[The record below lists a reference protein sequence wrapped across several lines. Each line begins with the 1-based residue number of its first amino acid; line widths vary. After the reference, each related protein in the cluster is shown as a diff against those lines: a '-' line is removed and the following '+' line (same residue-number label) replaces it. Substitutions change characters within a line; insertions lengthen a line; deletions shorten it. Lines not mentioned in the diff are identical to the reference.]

1 MQIDHMQD
9 DVFMSVTET
18 MALAGEA
25 MESGT
30 TETLLVISLSEQGD
44 NAVLGGDTTPDAI
57 ERLQALLE
65 QLAERSEESPA
76 VVHVSA

>member
-9 DVFMSVTET
+9 DVFMSVTEA

-44 NAVLGGDTTPDAI
+44 NAVLGGDTTTDTI

-65 QLAERSEESPA
+65 QLAERSMESPE
-76 VVHVSA
+76 VLHISA